1 MFSHAQSL
9 LIQTQKDFWVF
20 RCFWKVL
27 CFYKNWKISKT
38 VLPYFGDSVASH
50 PSRMLQPQA
59 RMLILATCSR
69 VKGPVARGTQ
79 RFLRLSSRLPL
90 ASRPSSREKHLEN
103 FFTILTLIVL
113 VACPGDLLVTHPS
126 HKKRMF
132 RVSKTIFKTIFSFP
146 SIFCD
151 YSLSSLSEPP

>member
-1 MFSHAQSL
+1 M
-9 LIQTQKDFWVF
+9 
-20 RCFWKVL
+20 
-27 CFYKNWKISKT
+27 
-38 VLPYFGDSVASH
+38 LPYFGDSVASH
-50 PSRMLQPQA
+50 PSRMLEPRA
-59 RMLILATCSR
+59 RVSILATCSR

-79 RFLRLSSRLPL
+79 RFLRLSSRLLL

-113 VACPGDLLVTHPS
+113 AACPGDLLVTHPS
-126 HKKRMF
+126 HKKRVF

-151 YSLSSLSEPP
+151 YSLSSLSETP